1 MQYLFKPFGCLEKSS
16 ARFFHTIDYAGRVYT
31 ARPVKGEKMAAKN
44 KEDNGEKK
52 SGGLLK
58 ILFIVLGGLLAG
70 AIVFFLILYFVGIP
84 GVVPKL
90 AKAKPPV
97 YENIELGER
106 VINLLDDNGGRY
118 LRIKVVVEIQK
129 NEKLSKE
136 IEEKKPQIIEGI
148 INVFRQK
155 KVEDVLPL
163 SKDKELKE
171 EVLKVINARLK
182 LGKVEHVYF
191 TDFIVQ

>member
-1 MQYLFKPFGCLEKSS
+1 
-16 ARFFHTIDYAGRVYT
+16 
-31 ARPVKGEKMAAKN
+31 MAAKN
-44 KEDNGEKK
+44 KEDKGEKK

-70 AIVFFLILYFVGIP
+70 AVVFFLILYFVGIP

-106 VINLLDDNGGRY
+106 VINLLDDSGGRY

-129 NEKLSKE
+129 NEKLAKE

-155 KVEDVLPL
+155 KVDDVLPL
-163 SKDKELKE
+163 SKDKQLKE
-171 EVLKVINARLK
+171 EVLRVINARLK
-182 LGKVEHVYF
+182 QGKVEHVYF